1 VNEEQIGGNFFPL
14 LDADDLPDLHL
25 APVLQLQ
32 LTAFLDRSS
41 RPIIDLLV
49 RLVPLIV
56 FIGLFEHGE
65 EEDSCECPYH
75 RPWAL
80 W

>member
-1 VNEEQIGGNFFPL
+1 MNEEQIGGNLFPL
-14 LDADDLPDLHL
+14 LDADDLPDLNL

-32 LTAFLDRSS
+32 LSSFLDRSR

-56 FIGLFEHGE
+56 FIGLLQHGK

-75 RPWAL
+75 
-80 W
+80 